1 MEPES
6 LVIACMKEETKR
18 IKGKEEKIEE
28 EKSFLVN
35 GNGCIVFVNI
45 KMKKKEKER
54 KTSKVDML

>member
-28 EKSFLVN
+28 EKN
-35 GNGCIVFVNI
+35 G
-45 KMKKKEKER
+45 EKEAILMR
-54 KTSKVDML
+54 FYTYYEGCKGVD